1 MKKDQEYAKYI
12 ATTNSGD
19 RTTSNPRQ
27 PSIRQGMEDELIE
40 HASSSLFAEA
50 KHTTG
55 FEGMYASLYSDTSDS
70 NITTT
75 TLTVEDLQ
83 YNRGEMM
90 T

>member
-1 MKKDQEYAKYI
+1 
-12 ATTNSGD
+12 
-19 RTTSNPRQ
+19 
-27 PSIRQGMEDELIE
+27 
-40 HASSSLFAEA
+40 
-50 KHTTG
+50 
-55 FEGMYASLYSDTSDS
+55 MYASLYSDTSDS

>member
-19 RTTSNPRQ
+19 RTTS
-27 PSIRQGMEDELIE
+27 IRQGMEDELIE
-40 HASSSLFAEA
+40 NASSSLFEEA

>member
-19 RTTSNPRQ
+19 QAAPNPRQ

-50 KHTTG
+50 RHTAG
-55 FEGMYASLYSDTSDS
+55 FEGMYASLYDNTSDS
-70 NITTT
+70 AVTTT

-83 YNRGEMM
+83 
-90 T
+90 